1 MFVISKLNLFP
12 QAGTA
17 PAAVDEEGRDINPHI
32 PQYISSAPW
41 YYGTKGPTLKHQRP
55 QEEEKDELSRLD
67 QWYKR
72 GVDKVCCLNQ
82 TYLAVVVVLNHTFS
96 FLSEQCGDKISQRS
110 M

>member
-1 MFVISKLNLFP
+1 MYTFS

-41 YYGTKGPTLKHQRP
+41 YYGTQGPTLKHQRP
-55 QEEEKDELSRLD
+55 QEDKEGELSRLD

-72 GVDKVCCLNQ
+72 GVDKVR
-82 TYLAVVVVLNHTFS
+82 Y
-96 FLSEQCGDKISQRS
+96 
-110 M
+110 